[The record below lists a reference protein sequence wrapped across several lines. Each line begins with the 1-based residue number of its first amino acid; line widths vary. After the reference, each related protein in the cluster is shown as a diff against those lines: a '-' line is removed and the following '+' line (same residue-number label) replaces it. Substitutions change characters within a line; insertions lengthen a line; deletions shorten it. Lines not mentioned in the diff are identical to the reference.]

1 MNDKKVPKTGWLSA
15 NFQRGSYSATA
26 LVLAFIVAI
35 APTQMNQY
43 PLYMSALVVLGSAWA
58 LFVAAKKRVWWA
70 SVFLVFALVWLLPL
84 FGIQF
89 FAEQVALG
97 FIIHSLCALSF
108 GLAGYTFLASPKPS
122 KKK

>member
-1 MNDKKVPKTGWLSA
+1 MNDKRAPKKTWLSEH
-15 NFQRGSYSATA
+15 FQRGSYSATA

-35 APTQMNQY
+35 APTQINQY

-70 SVFLVFALVWLLPL
+70 SVFVVYVAIWTLPL
-84 FGIQF
+84 FGVQF

-97 FIIHSLCALSF
+97 FIIHSICALSF
-108 GLAGYTFLASPKPS
+108 GLAGYTFMATPKPT

>member
-1 MNDKKVPKTGWLSA
+1 MNDQKATKKSWLGEH
-15 NFQRGSYSATA
+15 FQRGSYSATA

-35 APTQMNQY
+35 APTQMSAY
-43 PLYMSALVVLGSAWA
+43 PLYMSAVVILGSIWA

-70 SVFLVFALVWLLPL
+70 SVFLSFIIVWLLPL
-84 FGIQF
+84 FGVQF

-108 GLAGYTFLASPKPS
+108 GLAGYTFLASPKPT
-122 KKK
+122 KRK